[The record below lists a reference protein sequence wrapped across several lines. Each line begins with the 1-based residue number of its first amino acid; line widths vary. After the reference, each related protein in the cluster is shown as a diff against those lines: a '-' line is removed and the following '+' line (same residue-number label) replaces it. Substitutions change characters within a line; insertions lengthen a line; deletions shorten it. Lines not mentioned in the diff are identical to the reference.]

1 MITFVPQKSPNVVS
15 LYIHLFSQTGFIIY
29 THTHTETPH
38 FNKDLDL
45 LVNFRALLINI
56 EID

>member
-29 THTHTETPH
+29 THIQKHRISTKTWTC
-38 FNKDLDL
+38 
-45 LVNFRALLINI
+45 
-56 EID
+56 